1 MFPKYLKHHKC
12 PSYMSSLTLVGV
24 KGQQEL
30 LNIRTRT
37 WQDINLQSWWPFK
50 QKGRKFG
57 FLPRLQDSESEIS
70 SEICSALCLP
80 VIWALYLWAEAQT
93 REMPALET
101 EVPEEVPRRGTLR
114 VFRTWNRV
122 EREPPDNSQVCFRPW
137 RGPCAF
143 VTPNSQQPRRAD
155 CCFHFTDEDTKAVSA
170 KVENGT
176 LFF

>member
-1 MFPKYLKHHKC
+1 
-12 PSYMSSLTLVGV
+12 MSSLTLVGV

-101 EVPEEVPRRGTLR
+101 EVPEDCHRPQSSRRGTLR

-122 EREPPDNSQVCFRPW
+122 EREPPDDSQACFRPW